1 MIWSWNGRKG
11 VDCFYNS
18 QIWYIWP
25 ASTWCPAEMF
35 KTRVKLRKRQD
46 LAIWML
52 HLLQSVTSDC
62 HNVTL
67 RCHICPVYIYKWS
80 FTTLRSVTVY
90 SLMLMFCW
98 VYKAIYPLGMVMRHT
113 MTGNWVRVMLL
124 EGGVALL
131 LMRNVSVCDYDTNM
145 VMTLHTGAIVVD
157 DIRIL
162 QNTAP
167 SNCIIPQFSA
177 MSPAPAI
184 IHNNSL
190 SALASHH
197 ALKSGVE
204 CCVWLSSK
212 MSSHK

>member
-1 MIWSWNGRKG
+1 MVPSWDVQNK
-11 VDCFYNS
+11 S
-18 QIWYIWP
+18 QIE
-25 ASTWCPAEMF
+25 TE
-35 KTRVKLRKRQD
+35 TRPGHV
-46 LAIWML
+46 AIWML

-98 VYKAIYPLGMVMRHT
+98 VYKAIYPLGMVMRQT

-162 QNTAP
+162 QSTAP

-197 ALKSGVE
+197 ALKSGVV

-212 MSSHK
+212 MSSYK

>member
-1 MIWSWNGRKG
+1 
-11 VDCFYNS
+11 
-18 QIWYIWP
+18 
-25 ASTWCPAEMF
+25 
-35 KTRVKLRKRQD
+35 
-46 LAIWML
+46 
-52 HLLQSVTSDC
+52 
-62 HNVTL
+62 
-67 RCHICPVYIYKWS
+67 
-80 FTTLRSVTVY
+80 
-90 SLMLMFCW
+90 MLMFCW
-98 VYKAIYPLGMVMRHT
+98 VYKAIYPLGMVMRQT
-113 MTGNWVRVMLL
+113 MTGNRAGVMLL

-162 QNTAP
+162 QSTAP
-167 SNCIIPQFSA
+167 SNCIIPQFSV

-204 CCVWLSSK
+204 CCV
-212 MSSHK
+212 